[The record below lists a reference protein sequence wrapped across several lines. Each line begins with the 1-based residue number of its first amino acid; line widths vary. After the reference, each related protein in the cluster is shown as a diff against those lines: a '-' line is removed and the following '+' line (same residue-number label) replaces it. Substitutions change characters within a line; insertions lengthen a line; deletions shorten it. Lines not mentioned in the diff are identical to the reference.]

1 MPSYPD
7 RTATDPAG
15 NTENRDAIDAGIAL
29 AEPKFLGGGSVY
41 AIAVPAGGD
50 VRIID
55 RDLDKYRER
64 PRRITGDVAVH
75 DADAFV
81 HYLAKHGLL
90 QTDIYADVPAGKLTA
105 IINAHQG
112 VDDVDAT
119 VDTEGLE
126 QLTAAFADQG
136 AGWGDHRLSLALQQT
151 PAWKAWAGYDR
162 RMLNQVDFAEHIEE
176 RLADIVTPPG
186 ADMLELAQTF
196 QATRSVAFESSKR
209 LSNGQTQLAY
219 REEDT
224 ATAGKKGQLQIP
236 ERFELALRPYEGT
249 DPYKVT
255 ARLRYRI
262 NGPTLAIG
270 YLLDR
275 PDEILRA
282 AFLDIVT
289 DVADRT
295 ERTIL
300 NGTAPDAPRQT

>member
-1 MPSYPD
+1 MPS
-7 RTATDPAG
+7 TDLE
-15 NTENRDAIDAGIAL
+15 TTDTQDAIDAGIAI
-29 AEPKFLGGGSVY
+29 AEPHLLGGGSVY

-50 VRIID
+50 VKIVD

-64 PRRITGDVAVH
+64 PRRLTGDVAVH
-75 DADAFV
+75 DADSFV
-81 HYLAKHGLL
+81 NYLTKHGLPE
-90 QTDIYADVPAGKLTA
+90 TEIYADVPRGQLIAV
-105 IINAHQG
+105 INAHQG
-112 VDDVDAT
+112 VGATDDPDLLAADA
-119 VDTEGLE
+119 V
-126 QLTAAFADQG
+126 AADEG
-136 AGWGDHRLSLALQQT
+136 AGWGDHRLTLALQQT
-151 PAWKAWAGYDR
+151 PAWKAWAAFDR
-162 RMLNQVDFAEHIEE
+162 RMIGQVDFAEHIEE

-196 QATRSVAFESSKR
+196 QATRTVAFESSKR
-209 LSNGQTQLAY
+209 LSNGQTQLGY
-219 REEDT
+219 RESED

-289 DVADRT
+289 DVAGRT
-295 ERTIL
+295 ERIIF
-300 NGTAPDAPRQT
+300 NGTAPAAARQT